1 MTCEERVWR
10 CEVGGDVRGCEEGVG
25 GVRGCEEGVME
36 SVGEEGVSWWKEYG
50 L

>member
-25 GVRGCEEGVME
+25 GVRGCEEYMRRC
-36 SVGEEGVSWWKEYG
+36 EEGVMKLSG
-50 L
+50 GVRR